1 VIGFSNLRAHV
12 PSLVASSAFS
22 LRLPPVLLPLII
34 YLSLWK
40 SAVALTIICVT
51 GAGSTGKTSI
61 IRKFTAKHL
70 KYERAKGD
78 VLGIFRM
85 PGLYYA
91 VGVTG
96 SGDDLKFIIRGRK
109 FLSRYIG
116 LRVMIVA
123 SRSGGKTI
131 KEVKR
136 FAKRAKATLHLIK
149 TKSLATTRE
158 RNAAISEKVSKIK
171 YLMPRR

>member
-1 VIGFSNLRAHV
+1 M
-12 PSLVASSAFS
+12 
-22 LRLPPVLLPLII
+22 
-34 YLSLWK
+34 
-40 SAVALTIICVT
+40 ALTIICVT

-85 PGLYYA
+85 PGLSYA

-96 SGDDLKFIIRGRK
+96 SGDDLNFIIRGRK
-109 FLSRYIG
+109 FLTRYVG

-131 KEVKR
+131 REVKR
-136 FAKRAKATLHLIK
+136 FAERAKATLHLVK

-158 RNAAISEKVSKIK
+158 RDTAINEKVSRIRR
-171 YLMPRR
+171 LLPRR